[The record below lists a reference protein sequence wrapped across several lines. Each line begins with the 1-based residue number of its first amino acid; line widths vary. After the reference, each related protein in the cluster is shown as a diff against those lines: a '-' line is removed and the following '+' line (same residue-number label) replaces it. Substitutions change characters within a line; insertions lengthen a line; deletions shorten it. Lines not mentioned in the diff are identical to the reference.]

1 MGYRLGLRSYQQAY
15 AKKRGRKLAKLME
28 GDMPK
33 RGSLEYDVQKSVLLP
48 IIARNLRAYQERTKL
63 TNEALAEKLK
73 VSPTTL
79 TGLMRAGSNVSV
91 GMLEKIAAKL
101 DLTIWDLLEQK
112 PTSDSLSNPPH
123 HGMPPSGDE
132 PQRKVS

>member
-1 MGYRLGLRSYQQAY
+1 
-15 AKKRGRKLAKLME
+15 
-28 GDMPK
+28 MPK

-101 DLTIWDLLEQK
+101 DLTIWDLLEHK
-112 PTSDSLSNPPH
+112 TTSDSLSNPSH
-123 HGMPPSGDE
+123 HSTPTSGDGL
-132 PQRKVS
+132 QRKVI